1 MELLTVQHCAAG
13 DDQALAP
20 ATEEQAAAAA
30 APDAAAAADA
40 DTDMP
45 DANDADPN
53 PVPDPAAEDAANA
66 AADESD
72 ARVAGAAQQRA
83 GGSRRAVLA
92 EGMEEGLEGE
102 DGAADELGGDGPGK
116 EGGREAVEGSYAA
129 ALTQRGLPGED
140 LGTTG
145 APYPVS
151 VFFRMWQGMW

>member
-1 MELLTVQHCAAG
+1 MCNYCAAG

-66 AADESD
+66 AADGSN
-72 ARVAGAAQQRA
+72 ARVAGAPQQRT

-92 EGMEEGLEGE
+92 EGLEEGLEGG
-102 DGAADELGGDGPGK
+102 DGAADELGGDGPGR

-129 ALTQRGLPGED
+129 ALTQRALLGEGPGA
-140 LGTTG
+140 TG
-145 APYPVS
+145 APSPVL
-151 VFFRMWQGMW
+151 VLFWMWQGVCL